1 MDIPR
6 NNVRPMII
14 RFLME
19 FKFVNWRNDIP
30 TEADEKKKGRDV
42 NT

>member
-1 MDIPR
+1 
-6 NNVRPMII
+6 MII

-30 TEADEKKKGRDV
+30 TEADEKKKKV
-42 NT
+42 EM